1 MNGVRTFSLNFDGS
15 CWPNPGGKA
24 GYGYVIHD
32 GDVTYTDSGIIGTG
46 PEFSNN
52 YAEFF
57 ALHKALEKI
66 YEILANESFPK
77 ASIRVYGDSKL
88 VINIM
93 KDVWKSK
100 TEKLYFEAFRLAF
113 DSEIKLLCKKVDIKY
128 VWVPREKNTE
138 ADVLS
143 KNG

>member
-1 MNGVRTFSLNFDGS
+1 MNSVKTFSLNFDGS

-57 ALHKALEKI
+57 ALQKRWKKFMKFLLTNPFLKRLLECMV
-66 YEILANESFPK
+66 ILNWS
-77 ASIRVYGDSKL
+77 S
-88 VINIM
+88 
-93 KDVWKSK
+93 
-100 TEKLYFEAFRLAF
+100 T
-113 DSEIKLLCKKVDIKY
+113 
-128 VWVPREKNTE
+128 
-138 ADVLS
+138 
-143 KNG
+143 